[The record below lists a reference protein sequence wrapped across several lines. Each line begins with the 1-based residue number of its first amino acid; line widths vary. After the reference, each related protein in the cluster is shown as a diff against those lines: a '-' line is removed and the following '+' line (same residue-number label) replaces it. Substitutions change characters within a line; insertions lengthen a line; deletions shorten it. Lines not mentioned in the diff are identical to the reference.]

1 MKRNKKP
8 DFASLLNRIS
18 DITDELA
25 AKLLIETYRSSDDI
39 FQALTEGKGFTEDE
53 IESIQQFQ
61 SFMSMNAV
69 IKTLVG
75 LVSAILETY
84 GDDDNYEK
92 EMIELSRDL
101 TYCIKQKLSKQFP
114 DLCQVSKA
122 EYNSQIN

>member
-1 MKRNKKP
+1 MLFR
-8 DFASLLNRIS
+8 S
-18 DITDELA
+18 A

>member
-75 LVSAILETY
+75 LVSVKIGRAH
-84 GDDDNYEK
+84 
-92 EMIELSRDL
+92 
-101 TYCIKQKLSKQFP
+101 
-114 DLCQVSKA
+114 V
-122 EYNSQIN
+122 